1 LSATWWVGGYGPDMN
16 GTGSGIYSART
27 APNGALELV
36 GLAVEVES
44 PSFLVGRGDHV
55 YAALEGAGR
64 VESFRR
70 SDDALVRDGGAES
83 GGKWPCHLAFAG
95 GGLVAA
101 NYFNGS
107 LGVVTLDAAGA
118 VAGLAQVVQHEGSG
132 PRPEQGGPHTHASFA
147 VADAALLSLD
157 LGADR
162 IDVHTVG
169 DVRLEPHSFVALAA
183 GTGPRDIAR
192 HASGL
197 LYVLGELGGELL
209 VFEWRDAG
217 LRAVASAGLPG
228 FVEGDHAAGISF
240 GPGGFVYVGLRGSQR
255 ISVLH
260 AAADGA
266 SIEQVGWVSSEG
278 DWPRHQ
284 VIDGDVL
291 HVANEHSS
299 SIASFRLGADG
310 MPVLIAD
317 PTAVTSPSYLL
328 RRAG

>member
-16 GTGSGIYSART
+16 GTGGGIYSART
-27 APNGALELV
+27 TSSGALELV
-36 GLAVEVES
+36 GLVVECES

-70 SDDALVRDGGAES
+70 SGNALERDGGAES
-83 GGKWPCHLAFAG
+83 GGTWPCHLAFAG
-95 GGLVAA
+95 DALVAA
-101 NYFNGS
+101 NYFTGS

-118 VAGLAQVVQHEGSG
+118 VAGLAQVVRHQGSG
-132 PRPEQGGPHTHASFA
+132 PRSEQDGPHAHASFA
-147 VADAALLSLD
+147 VADDALLSLD

-169 DVRLEPHSFVALAA
+169 MARLEPHSFVALAA

-192 HASGL
+192 HPSGL
-197 LYVLGELGGELL
+197 LYVLGELGGVLL
-209 VFEWRDAG
+209 VFEWSDGG

-228 FVEGDHAAGISF
+228 FAESDHASGISF
-240 GPGGFVYVGLRGSQR
+240 GPGGFVYVGVRGSQR

-260 AAADGA
+260 ADGA
-266 SIEQVGWVSSEG
+266 SIEGVGWVSSEG

-284 VIDGDVL
+284 VVDGDVL
-291 HVANEHSS
+291 HVANQHSS

-317 PTAVTSPSYLL
+317 PTAVPSPSYLL
-328 RRAG
+328 RASA

>member
-16 GTGSGIYSART
+16 GTGSGIYSAGT
-27 APNGALELV
+27 ASNGALELV
-36 GLAVEVES
+36 GLTVAAES

-64 VESFRR
+64 VESFRL
-70 SDDALVRDGGAES
+70 SGDSLERDGGAES
-83 GGKWPCHLAFAG
+83 GGTWPCHLAFAG

-101 NYFNGS
+101 NYFSGS

-118 VAGLAQVVQHEGSG
+118 VAALAQVVQDEGSG
-132 PRPEQGGPHTHASFA
+132 PRPEQDGPHAHASFA
-147 VADAALLSLD
+147 ASDDALLSLD
-157 LGADR
+157 LGADTV
-162 IDVHTVG
+162 DVHTVG
-169 DVRLEPHSFVALAA
+169 EGRLQPHSSVALAA
-183 GTGPRDIAR
+183 GTGPRDVAR

-209 VFEWRDAG
+209 VFQWSDVG

-260 AAADGA
+260 ADADGA
-266 SIEQVGWVSSEG
+266 AVEPVGWVSSEG
-278 DWPRHQ
+278 DWPRHH
-284 VIDGDVL
+284 VVDGDVL
-291 HVANEHSS
+291 HVTNEHSS

-317 PTAVTSPSYLL
+317 PTAVPSPSYLL